1 MTMLRPIMF
10 ADLDDTFFQSL
21 RKVPETQHEG
31 KVLVSE
37 AISGNHSY
45 QTIKQQN
52 LFAWLAA
59 TTDIIPVT
67 ARSSRSFANVKLD
80 FGATFKIVGNG
91 AVVIKPNGEI
101 DQQWHEIL
109 VSETSKEL
117 ETIHALEAACLAVA
131 AELGIAVR
139 CPQSI
144 ENGIR
149 HSVIVKQDDPD
160 VELRL
165 SEILAGVSVPT
176 GWTSHLN
183 SNNLA
188 FTVPSVS
195 KKRATE
201 YVMSQIPDID
211 HRITFGLGDSF
222 TDMHFMGLCDFFATP
237 MRGQVAEK
245 LISTKINH

>member
-21 RKVPETQHEG
+21 RKVPDDQHEG

-52 LFAWLAA
+52 LFAWLTA

-80 FGATFKIVGNG
+80 FGSTFKIVGNG
-91 AVVIKPNGEI
+91 AVVIKPDGEV

-117 ETIHALEAACLAVA
+117 DAIHALEAACLVVA
-131 AELGIAVR
+131 GQLGIAVR
-139 CPQSI
+139 CPQSV

-160 VELRL
+160 VKIRL
-165 SEILAGVSVPT
+165 NEILAGVSVPA
-176 GWTSHLN
+176 GWMSHLN

-211 HRITFGLGDSF
+211 QRITFGLGDSF
-222 TDMHFMGLCDFFATP
+222 TDMPFMGLCDFFATP
-237 MRGQVAEK
+237 MRGQVAAK
-245 LISTKINH
+245 LFSAENNH

>member
-21 RKVPETQHEG
+21 RKVPDTEHEG
-31 KVLVSE
+31 KILVSE

-52 LFAWLAA
+52 LFAWLSA

-67 ARSSRSFANVKLD
+67 ARSSRSFANVQLD

-91 AVVIKPNGEI
+91 AVVIKPDGEI
-101 DQQWHEIL
+101 DEQWHEIL

-117 ETIHALEAACLAVA
+117 EAIHALEQACLSVA

-160 VELRL
+160 VKIRL
-165 SEILAGVSVPT
+165 NEILAGVSVPD
-176 GWTSHLN
+176 GWMSHLN

-211 HRITFGLGDSF
+211 QRITFGLGDSF
-222 TDMHFMGLCDFFATP
+222 TDMPFMGLCDFFATP

-245 LISTKINH
+245 LISTKYNH